1 MRIKKFFSRYNEDIG
16 QTFLVV
22 VLSFVVLY
30 VVLILAATF

>member
-1 MRIKKFFSRYNEDIG
+1 MRIKKLFSRYNEDIG